1 MKVKEMNTSEGIEM
15 NGNDI
20 EGHERSLKE
29 MNGEEMKIN
38 KNQPEKVGPLD
49 LVPLY

>member
-1 MKVKEMNTSEGIEM
+1 MKVKEMNTSEGMEM

-29 MNGEEMKIN
+29 MNREEMKIN
-38 KNQPEKVGPLD
+38 KNQPAKLD
-49 LVPLY
+49 HLI